1 MSFFKIQ
8 ISLLFSSGEIYYG
21 AFYYAS
27 NRYNTFRK
35 VYVLEEFSSQEEFWL
50 DMTNSIQ
57 VRILVKGGSIRIL
70 NLNEISQKS

>member
-21 AFYYAS
+21 AFYYGS
-27 NRYNTFRK
+27 NRYNTFCK

-57 VRILVKGGSIRIL
+57 VRILVKGGRIRIL

>member
-1 MSFFKIQ
+1 MSIFKIQ
-8 ISLLFSSGEIYYG
+8 ISLLFSSCEIYYG
-21 AFYYAS
+21 AFYYSS

-35 VYVLEEFSSQEEFWL
+35 VYGLEEFSSQEEFWL